1 MLQIGPA
8 LCTLYFIV
16 ARVNNK
22 ETKLVFDNDKLSL
35 NEVGIVT
42 APPKLFVIQDI
53 ATLW

>member
-16 ARVNNK
+16 AWVNNK

-35 NEVGIVT
+35 NEVDIVT
-42 APPKLFVIQDI
+42 AQSKPQVVIQV
-53 ATLW
+53 